1 MLRSESEQG
10 SPCAKPID
18 SLDELLNWQGV
29 DDYYAGVAR
38 LEPCQRDESAP
49 KTLIC
54 HDMAGGYL
62 EDR

>member
-1 MLRSESEQG
+1 MLRSETESNK
-10 SPCAKPID
+10 PCAIPID
-18 SLDELLNWQGV
+18 TLEELLNWSGE
-29 DDYYAGVAR
+29 DDYYVGIAP
-38 LEPCQRDESAP
+38 LEPSQRDESLP